1 MKRGLQVQTPRLRS
15 EGMHSGLRSI
25 PPHTLSTFP
34 AAGQPHMPPMAQ
46 LTLCFCPKAKASS
59 SSQAHDCWGQT
70 HRREVGDGG
79 EEGGGGRNE
88 TKGSRKSW
96 KRKGNVKGMREKR
109 ERETKSVQEG
119 QEMGTW
125 RSPGPERRLWG
136 TGSGSA
142 CPGNRT
148 MEPKAGAPG
157 LG

>member
-1 MKRGLQVQTPRLRS
+1 MKGGLQVQTPRLRS

-59 SSQAHDCWGQT
+59 PSQAHDCWGQT

-109 ERETKSVQEG
+109 ERQRVYRRGKR
-119 QEMGTW
+119 W
-125 RSPGPERRLWG
+125 APGVYQDLRDASGAPDQGRPVLG
-136 TGSGSA
+136 TGRWSQ
-142 CPGNRT
+142 RQVR
-148 MEPKAGAPG
+148 PG